1 MDFKRLANHKW
12 LALLAFLIIVDLYF
26 TMQYIIPLS
35 SGDEK
40 LRAISTLFTFNSVI
54 LAGMGIMYQV
64 QSTQERERTFRVH
77 EQRREFYN
85 QFLEYLA
92 NFFAAIKEKGDNLK
106 PTDITTNKD
115 YFNLHYKMAV
125 YASPNVINAYSEIIR
140 EGKYH
145 SKDPMWAMSKLAYIF
160 ANIRKEVGFTEGD
173 VAVRKILSLW
183 ITDITDPKYDELFKS
198 LK

>member
-26 TMQYIIPLS
+26 VMLYIIPLP
-35 SGDEK
+35 SGDGK

-92 NFFAAIKEKGDNLK
+92 NSFAVIKEKGDTLK
-106 PTDITTNKD
+106 PTDIITNKD
-115 YFNLHYKMAV
+115 YLNFHYKMAV
-125 YASPNVINAYSEIIR
+125 YASPNVINAYSEIVR

-145 SKDPMWAMSKLAYIF
+145 SKDPKWAMEKLGYIF

-173 VAVRKILSLW
+173 IAVRKILSLW
-183 ITDITDPKYDELFKS
+183 TTDITDPKYDELFKS

>member
-12 LALLAFLIIVDLYF
+12 LALLVFLIIVDLYF
-26 TMQYIIPLS
+26 VMQYIIPLS

-64 QSTQERERTFRVH
+64 QSTQERERTFGVH

-92 NFFAAIKEKGDNLK
+92 NFLLNNL
-106 PTDITTNKD
+106 N
-115 YFNLHYKMAV
+115 
-125 YASPNVINAYSEIIR
+125 
-140 EGKYH
+140 
-145 SKDPMWAMSKLAYIF
+145 
-160 ANIRKEVGFTEGD
+160 
-173 VAVRKILSLW
+173 ILSV
-183 ITDITDPKYDELFKS
+183 
-198 LK
+198 